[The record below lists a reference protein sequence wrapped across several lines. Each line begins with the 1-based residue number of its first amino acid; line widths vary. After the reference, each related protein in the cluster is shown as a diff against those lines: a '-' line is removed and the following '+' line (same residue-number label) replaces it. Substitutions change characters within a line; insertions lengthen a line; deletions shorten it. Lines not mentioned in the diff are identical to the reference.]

1 MAFAEL
7 PVLLGR
13 LRIPV
18 SDLPKAKSLP
28 SAVVALHE
36 LWSRRAE
43 WMPDV
48 AAVHDFVRRAL
59 SAGEFLIAHDAARA
73 AVGEFHPDDDWLKQR
88 MALALAQM
96 GSATR
101 AQEIL
106 TPLVANKPPNR
117 ETLSILGRTYKDQWC
132 ANPSNEHFLRQSFDC
147 YNRAFEIEPP
157 DFYPGINAATVAFLL
172 KETDKANSLA
182 RKVLEICQA
191 QPDDYWKN
199 ATIAETLVIL
209 GDLDGARQAY
219 RAAVG
224 AANGNLHALS
234 STRKQ
239 ARALSQHLHGRTDF
253 FDDCF
258 PIPKL
263 VVFSGHMIDAP
274 DRRVPRFPPEMED
287 AVKQL
292 LEKQLEA
299 MNAGIGFASAACGS
313 DILFLEAML
322 ARGAAIH
329 IVLPWPADEFV
340 KTSVDLDGKGTW
352 NKRFESVLGRA
363 ASIRVL
369 GQLYMP
375 GSVTG
380 FEYCNLAVNGLARIF
395 ARSLDLEITPLV
407 IWDGFAGAPGG
418 TGSFVRYWRNQRIPL
433 KIVPIAA
440 QPPSMLVDPQTSE
453 ADGGDPGDEFEVW
466 VRASGRQEIKAIM
479 FADVVGYSKL
489 PETAIPKYVAQF
501 NQRVSRL
508 IAESSSSPINVNTWG
523 DGLFFVFSGVE
534 DAGRFGLDL
543 RDLVVKTDWIDLGLP
558 TNLTIRIAVHA
569 GPVYVSFDP
578 VVRQMTF
585 TGAHVNRAARIEPIT
600 HEGEVFA
607 SEEFAALAA
616 ADQSKSFT
624 CDLVGTTALSKSYG
638 LFRIY
643 SLERVAD

>member
-1 MAFAEL
+1 
-7 PVLLGR
+7 
-13 LRIPV
+13 
-18 SDLPKAKSLP
+18 
-28 SAVVALHE
+28 
-36 LWSRRAE
+36 
-43 WMPDV
+43 
-48 AAVHDFVRRAL
+48 
-59 SAGEFLIAHDAARA
+59 
-73 AVGEFHPDDDWLKQR
+73 LK
-88 MALALAQM
+88 
-96 GSATR
+96 
-101 AQEIL
+101 
-106 TPLVANKPPNR
+106 
-117 ETLSILGRTYKDQWC
+117 
-132 ANPSNEHFLRQSFDC
+132 
-147 YNRAFEIEPP
+147 
-157 DFYPGINAATVAFLL
+157 
-172 KETDKANSLA
+172 
-182 RKVLEICQA
+182 ICQG

-209 GDLDGARQAY
+209 GDIDGAKQAY

-224 AANGNLHALS
+224 AAGGNLHALS

-239 ARALSQHLHGRTDF
+239 ARVLSRHLHNRADF
-253 FDDCF
+253 FDECF

-263 VVFSGHMIDAP
+263 VIFSGHMIDAP
-274 DRRVPRFPPEMED
+274 DRRAPRFPLEKEE
-287 AVKQL
+287 AIRQL

-313 DILFLEAML
+313 DILFLEALL
-322 ARGAAIH
+322 ARGGAIH
-329 IVLPWPADEFV
+329 IVLPWPAAEFV

-352 NKRFESVLGRA
+352 TKRFEAVLERA
-363 ASIRVL
+363 ASLRVL

-375 GSVTG
+375 GSATG
-380 FEYCNLAVNGLARIF
+380 FEYCNLAVNGLALVF
-395 ARSLDLEITPLV
+395 ARSLDLDITPV
-407 IWDGFAGAPGG
+407 AVWDGFVGSPGG
-418 TGSFVRYWRNQRIPL
+418 TGSFVRYWRHQRIPV

-440 QPPSMLVDPQTSE
+440 QPPSLLVEPQTPE
-453 ADGGDPGDEFEVW
+453 TDGADSGDEFETW
-466 VRASGRQEIKAIM
+466 VRASSRQEIKAIM

-523 DGLFFVFSGVE
+523 DGLFFVFDSVG

-543 RDLVVKTDWIDLGLP
+543 RDLVVKTNWVDLGLP

-569 GPVYVSFDP
+569 GPVCVNFDP

-585 TGAHVNRAARIEPIT
+585 LGAHVIRAARIEPIT

-616 ADQSKSFT
+616 ADQAKGFT
-624 CDLVGTTALSKSYG
+624 CDFVGTTALAKTDG

>member
-1 MAFAEL
+1 MSYGNSRTSGCLIL
-7 PVLLGR
+7 PRV
-13 LRIPV
+13 
-18 SDLPKAKSLP
+18 
-28 SAVVALHE
+28 HE
-36 LWSRRAE
+36 
-43 WMPDV
+43 
-48 AAVHDFVRRAL
+48 FVRRAL
-59 SAGEFLIAHDAARA
+59 SAGEFLMAYDAACA
-73 AVGEFHPDDDWLKQR
+73 AVAEFHPDDDWLKQR

-101 AQEIL
+101 AQAIL
-106 TPLVANKPPNR
+106 TPLAAKDPPNR

-132 ANPSNEHFLRQSFDC
+132 ANPANEQCLRQSFDC

-172 KETDKANSLA
+172 GETEKAHGLA
-182 RKVLEICQA
+182 RRVLEICQA
-191 QPDDYWKN
+191 QPEDYWRD

-209 GDLDGARQAY
+209 GDLDGAKKAY
-219 RAAVG
+219 RTAVG
-224 AANGNLHALS
+224 AARDNLHALS

-239 ARALSQHLHGRTDF
+239 ARVLSRHLQGRADF
-253 FDDCF
+253 FDECF
-258 PIPKL
+258 PVPKL
-263 VVFSGHMIDAP
+263 VIFSGHMIDAP
-274 DRRVPRFPPEMED
+274 DRRVPRFPPEKEEEIR
-287 AVKQL
+287 KL
-292 LEKQLEA
+292 LEKQLEV

-322 ARGAAIH
+322 ARGGTIH

-352 NKRFESVLGRA
+352 NKRFEAVLARA

-375 GSVTG
+375 GSAIG
-380 FEYCNLAVNGLARIF
+380 FEYCNLAVNGLARVF
-395 ARSLDLEITPLV
+395 ARSLDLDITPLAV
-407 IWDGFAGAPGG
+407 WDGFVGGPGG
-418 TGSFVRYWRNQRIPL
+418 TGSFVRYWRSQRVPV
-433 KIVPIAA
+433 KIVPIATQA
-440 QPPSMLVDPQTSE
+440 PSMLVDSQTSE
-453 ADGGDPGDEFEVW
+453 TDDADPGDEFEIW

-489 PETAIPKYVAQF
+489 PETVIPKYVAQF

-523 DGLFFVFSGVE
+523 DGLFFVFSGAE

-558 TNLTIRIAVHA
+558 HNLSIRIAVHA
-569 GPVYVSFDP
+569 GPVYVNFDP
-578 VVRQMTF
+578 IVRQMTF
-585 TGAHVNRAARIEPIT
+585 TGAHVSRAARIEPIT
-600 HEGEVFA
+600 HVGEVFA

-616 ADQSKSFT
+616 ADQSKGFA
-624 CDLVGTTALSKSYG
+624 CDLVGTTALAKSYG

-643 SLERVAD
+643 SLERVAE